1 MFEHLDYVYMPS
13 RDVAADVTY
22 FTEVLGGR
30 LVFAIDG
37 MGTRVAMVALTEESP
52 RVLLAGHLDGDTT
65 GPRLPGR
72 RPHDRDGR
80 SQGHAAGRRVTRW
93 RSRKGPVCS
102 FTAPGGQRLAIYQLT
117 RPGVEEANFVGT
129 ARLLTSRTA
138 GDRRVSSTPMGPCR
152 PFRCRLVSRSRD
164 RRSANCMVRGASR
177 GRVVERDGPRRLEV
191 VWMVTAVRPVFQ
203 KQGPETNCVIGGEKL
218 GWVSCTAYAM
228 AMGIDSATAGRKRP
242 SGCKVRKLTGDKVKG
257 LMLSQVAEV
266 ALEHYDVRVTVKTG
280 PDTISPASALK
291 QIRVGRGFVLQGNTA
306 GLPKRLQS
314 GGKKPANHAV
324 WVNEVRGGDPKGA
337 PEKALVYDPAAD
349 GRRPGIIKGETWW
362 AWQDVLSFAAAL
374 RLSKTRKLGP
384 GKFYAG
390 FIEAPDVEQEVAHAQ
405 PKVDEALRT
414 AVQAPEV
421 HLAPRGEEDDA
432 VPGSHADQSTDRR
445 QEGEH
450 QAPPRPDRPRRHRR
464 HGARRHPVR
473 RVPED
478 RGCHARRSKHVV
490 RESAWERVGP

>member
-1 MFEHLDYVYMPS
+1 
-13 RDVAADVTY
+13 
-22 FTEVLGGR
+22 
-30 LVFAIDG
+30 
-37 MGTRVAMVALTEESP
+37 
-52 RVLLAGHLDGDTT
+52 
-65 GPRLPGR
+65 
-72 RPHDRDGR
+72 
-80 SQGHAAGRRVTRW
+80 
-93 RSRKGPVCS
+93 
-102 FTAPGGQRLAIYQLT
+102 
-117 RPGVEEANFVGT
+117 
-129 ARLLTSRTA
+129 
-138 GDRRVSSTPMGPCR
+138 
-152 PFRCRLVSRSRD
+152 
-164 RRSANCMVRGASR
+164 MVRGASR
-177 GRVVERDGPRRLEV
+177 GRDVEHDSPRRLEV
-191 VWMVTAVRPVFQ
+191 VCVVTAVRPVFQ

-324 WVNEVRGGDPKGA
+324 WVNEVRGGDPAGV

-390 FIEAPDVEQEVAHAQ
+390 FIESRDAEEVAHAQ
-405 PKVDEALRT
+405 PHVNEVLST
-414 AVQAPEV
+414 AAQAPEV
-421 HLAPRGEEDDA
+421 HLRKGAKKTTPF
-432 VPGSHADQSTDRR
+432 PDRTR
-445 QEGEH
+445 IN
-450 QAPPRPDRPRRHRR
+450 PPVAGKKVNIRRRPDRIDPGDIVDMVRDGTLFIAYQKIEGATLEGQSTWYGNRRGNEWVHESGLR
-464 HGARRHPVR
+464 HIG
-473 RVPED
+473 
-478 RGCHARRSKHVV
+478 GKS
-490 RESAWERVGP
+490 